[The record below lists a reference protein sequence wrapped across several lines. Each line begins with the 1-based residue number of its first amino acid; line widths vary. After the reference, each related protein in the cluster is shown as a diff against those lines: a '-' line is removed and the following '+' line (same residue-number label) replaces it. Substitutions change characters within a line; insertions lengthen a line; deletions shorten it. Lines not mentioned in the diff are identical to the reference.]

1 MVRAIAIYLK
11 HLGESIMSRV
21 LNPNSKLTLC
31 SGTNIRDFSIE
42 YKKGEG
48 GSCVAY
54 VVSFCEEDNIRHRG
68 ILKEY
73 CPAYLGNVI
82 RNKDFSIIV
91 PDEQKQRF
99 ESGLREFKKT
109 YKFINNYI
117 ADNEAASNYHP
128 VQLGL
133 YEGNNTLYT
142 LSAYDYGKGYDEIK
156 DDSIYSLVKLMISV
170 TKAVEMY
177 HKAGYVH
184 CDIKPENIFI
194 LDEVTELIKLFDYD
208 SLLSIDDLSKG
219 LISYLPN
226 PGIYYVPE
234 LMGRELNKIG
244 IATDILEIGAMFYLR
259 LFGKAPTHK
268 QMEHD
273 SEFDF
278 DEVPLLNGISPK
290 AKYEIEKLLT
300 NTLQISIRRR
310 YKSTKAL
317 LNQLNL
323 ILSNLDNKKPF
334 LLNLPVWQPTKVCI
348 ERREELFAIHQRLID
363 DGFVFIKGMGGLGK
377 SELTKMY
384 VDVFKSTYH
393 TIQFCKYVDSL
404 KALIAAIPISG
415 INDEDY
421 DSIDELCKAK
431 NKILHQCDSNT
442 LIIID
447 NFNVTYDKYLRDF
460 LPADSEGFKVIFTTR
475 CMPAADYYED
485 KVFSLP
491 PLSLD
496 DSKRLFYLH
505 TAITKTPSTDK
516 EIEDLAEKIQYN
528 TLLLVLIAKLIKR
541 KSIGINTVIK
551 KLDEQ
556 ELSTIETRVFYEY
569 DYSDE
574 DIEVYNKINN
584 HLHTVFSISGLDL
597 IEKQTLLNM
606 TLISVYGIQE
616 DEFIDACGIKTINRN
631 IIASLIN
638 QGWVESNGN
647 YISLHSIVSDVVS
660 EQNLNKEDSYYQLS
674 EHLQNQCYED
684 ETSHISVLQKA
695 LATAKQLDRRFKT
708 ESEESQA
715 IISYLLG
722 SICLS
727 LYRPKEAEKH
737 LQKALLDLEA
747 VGDYDSLP
755 VVYNKLGD
763 FESRF
768 GSNSKAI
775 YYYNEAINTAN
786 DLCESEEPDDD
797 FYNDISDAMLG
808 IAECYEN
815 NNELEKAVEQYK
827 KLLNHIIEHNL
838 EFADGVIKDIIKLS
852 DELGHQDDVKYYSSL
867 LEQYE
872 ISPQDD
878 EEPSF
883 EEVLSQKLDS
893 GEFSQAR
900 QEYENVLSELREE
913 LGEESPYY
921 KDIAQYRWIYSL
933 MNHEETEANRQ
944 IADNMAFIESTYGSD
959 SLEMA
964 GFLSILSYQ
973 MLDKANFSYGIE
985 LAERAIQ
992 ICEKLNQEHSYAYT
1006 KAKMDLISAKVALG
1020 DYYAAGEIAK
1030 ELDLTR
1036 FSGADYLSDII
1047 RSVGLVY
1054 LELGFYDEMITLSN
1068 KVINTKNVDRLSKV
1082 IAFEVLLVHFERKG
1096 EIDKASYYLDKVK
1109 ELIDGLTTLEFA
1121 KGYLVIYYRFF
1132 ARIQS
1137 RRKDNKSALY
1147 YIDKAID
1154 LFDDELDYC
1163 LLPCYQDRG
1172 VFNTNLNDYEE
1183 ADQDFEKCNRI
1194 VEKYSL
1200 SPKVNLLLYNNIAL
1214 VHFKKDEYEEAE
1226 KYYKIVLEI
1235 QPDITNPSNFMEAVI
1250 CQNYGWICQN
1260 LDDSETAEKF
1270 ILSAI
1275 SFYESNDF
1283 FESVEYIAAKYNLS
1297 LVYSSQNRYEENLSL
1312 LLDLYDKVDKINET
1326 DYSKEVYICTGIV
1339 LGLLASE
1346 KGQNAYDFALEEDKN
1361 FAKKYGKKSIERI
1374 DYLQKVSG
1382 VFKYCGYLDAFE
1394 FLEITRKLIKKA
1406 KLEKSVVQASQ
1417 LNFVGVAFLDLK
1429 EDLRTAID
1437 YFKEAKALLEELGE
1451 QESQL
1456 YELVCANLKK
1466 AEDQQLDELI
1476 KRMVESMNDDN

>member
-1 MVRAIAIYLK
+1 
-11 HLGESIMSRV
+11 MSRV
-21 LNPNSKLTLC
+21 LKSNSKMTLR
-31 SGTNIRDFSIE
+31 SGANTREFSIE

-54 VVSFCEEDNIRHRG
+54 VVSFYEADNIRHRG

-73 CPAYLGNVI
+73 CPAYLGDVS
-82 RNKDFSIIV
+82 RNADNSIII
-91 PDEQKQRF
+91 PDEHKQRF
-99 ESGLREFKKT
+99 EYGLNDYRET
-109 YKFINNYI
+109 YRFINNYI

-133 YEGNNTLYT
+133 YEGNNTLYI
-142 LSAYDYGKGYDEIK
+142 LSSYDYGKGYDEIK

-177 HKAGYVH
+177 HNAGFVH
-184 CDIKPENIFI
+184 CDIKPENIFV

-208 SLLSIDDLSKG
+208 SLLSVADLRKG
-219 LISYLPN
+219 KISYIPN
-226 PGIYYVPE
+226 PQIYYVPE
-234 LMGRELNKIG
+234 LMGRELSKIG
-244 IATDILEIGAMFYLR
+244 IETDIFEIGAMFYFR
-259 LFGKAPTHK
+259 LFGKVPSPE

-273 SEFDF
+273 AEFNF

-290 AKYEIEKLLT
+290 AKYEIEKLLI
-300 NTLQISIRRR
+300 NTLQISVRRR
-310 YKSTKAL
+310 YKNTKKL

-323 ILSNLDNKKPF
+323 ILLNLDSKKPY

-348 ERREELFAIHQRLID
+348 ERREELFDIHQRLAD

-377 SELTKMY
+377 SEITKMY
-384 VDVFKSTYH
+384 VEVFKSNYH

-404 KALIAAIPISG
+404 KALVAAIPISG

-421 DSIDELCKAK
+421 DNIDDLFKTK
-431 NKILHQCDSNT
+431 NKLLHQCDSNT

-460 LPADSEGFKVIFTTR
+460 LPANGDGFKVIFTTR
-475 CMPAADYYED
+475 CMPAADYYEN
-485 KVFSLP
+485 KVLSLP
-491 PLSLD
+491 PLPLE
-496 DSKRLFYLH
+496 DSRRLFYLH
-505 TAITKTPSTDK
+505 TAITKTPSTDE
-516 EIEDLAEKIQYN
+516 EIRNLVANIQQN

-541 KSIGINTVIK
+541 TSISINDVIH
-551 KLDEQ
+551 KLNEQ
-556 ELSTIETRVFYEY
+556 ELNTIDARVFYEY

-584 HLHTVFSISGLDL
+584 HLHTVFSISTLDNV
-597 IEKQTLLNM
+597 EKQTLLNM
-606 TLISVYGIQE
+606 SLISVYGIQE
-616 DEFIDACGIKTINRN
+616 DEFIEACGIESINQD
-631 IIASLIN
+631 IIATLIS
-638 QGWVESNGN
+638 QGWIENNGS
-647 YISLHSIVSDVVS
+647 YISLHSIVSDVIS
-660 EQNLNKEDSYYQLS
+660 EQGLNKEESYYHLS
-674 EHLQNQCYED
+674 EHLQEQCYED

-715 IISYLLG
+715 IIAYLLG
-722 SICLS
+722 SIYLS
-727 LYRPKEAEKH
+727 LYRPKEAERC

-747 VGDYDSLP
+747 VGEYDSLP
-755 VVYNKLGD
+755 VAYNKLGD
-763 FESRF
+763 YEARF

-775 YYYNEAINTAN
+775 YYYNEAINVAEK
-786 DLCESEEPDDD
+786 LCDSEEYDEDL
-797 FYNDISDAMLG
+797 YNDISDAILG
-808 IAECYEN
+808 IAECYES
-815 NNELEKAVEQYK
+815 NNELERAVEQYK

-838 EFADGVIKDIIKLS
+838 EFVDGVIKDIIKLS
-852 DELGHQDDVKYYSSL
+852 DELGHQDDVEYYSYL

-872 ISPQDD
+872 TSPQD
-878 EEPSF
+878 EEESSF
-883 EEVLSQKLDS
+883 EDVLSQKLDS

-900 QEYENVLSELREE
+900 QEYEKLLSELREE
-913 LGEESPYY
+913 IGEESPYY
-921 KDIAQYRWIYSL
+921 KDIAKYRWVYSL
-933 MNHEETEANRQ
+933 INHEEAEANRQ
-944 IADNMAFIESTYGSD
+944 IAENMAFIESTYGSD

-964 GFLSILSYQ
+964 GFLSILSFQ
-973 MLDKANFSYGIE
+973 MLDNANFPYGIE

-992 ICEKLNQEHSYAYT
+992 ICEGQNQEQSYAYT
-1006 KAKMDLISAKVALG
+1006 KAKMDLISANVALG
-1020 DYYAAGEIAK
+1020 DYYSAGEIAK
-1030 ELDLTR
+1030 ELDFTKY
-1036 FSGADYLSDII
+1036 SGADYLSDII

-1068 KVINTKNVDRLSKV
+1068 KVIKTKNVDRLSKV
-1082 IAFEVLLVHFERKG
+1082 IAFEVLLIHYERKG
-1096 EIDKASYYLDKVK
+1096 EIEKASYYLDKVK

-1121 KGYLVIYYRFF
+1121 KGYLVIYYRFL
-1132 ARIQS
+1132 ARIKS

-1154 LFDDELDYC
+1154 LFVDKLNYS
-1163 LLPCYQDRG
+1163 LLACYQDRG
-1172 VFNTNLNDYEE
+1172 VFNTYLNYYEE

-1194 VEKYSL
+1194 AEKYSL

-1214 VHFKKDEYEEAE
+1214 VHLKKDEYENAE

-1235 QPDITNPSNFMEAVI
+1235 QPDIINPSNYMEAVI

-1260 LDDSETAEKF
+1260 LDDSDTAEKF

-1275 SFYESNDF
+1275 KFYESNDF
-1283 FESVEYIAAKYNLS
+1283 SESVEYITAKYNLS
-1297 LVYSSQNRYEENLSL
+1297 LVYSSQSRYEENLSIL
-1312 LLDLYDKVDKINET
+1312 LELYDKIDKINES
-1326 DYSKEVYICTGIV
+1326 DYSTEVYIYTGII
-1339 LGLLASE
+1339 LGLLASD

-1361 FAKKYGKKSIERI
+1361 FAKKYGKRSIERI

-1394 FLEITRKLIKKA
+1394 FLEMTRKLIKKA

-1429 EDLRTAID
+1429 ENMRSAID
-1437 YFKEAKALLEELGE
+1437 YFKEAKTLLEELGE
-1451 QESQL
+1451 QENPL
-1456 YELVCANLKK
+1456 YKLVCTNLKQ
-1466 AEDQQLDELI
+1466 AEDQQMDDLI
-1476 KRMVESMNDDN
+1476 KRMAESMNDDH

>member
-1 MVRAIAIYLK
+1 
-11 HLGESIMSRV
+11 MSRI
-21 LNPNSKLTLC
+21 LKSNSKLTLR
-31 SGTNIRDFSIE
+31 SDADSREFIVER
-42 YKKGEG
+42 KKGEG

-54 VVSFCEEDNIRHRG
+54 VVSFYEADSIRHRG

-73 CPAYLGNVI
+73 CPAYLGNVN
-82 RNKDFSIIV
+82 RKTDNSIIV
-91 PDEQKQRF
+91 PDDQKQRF
-99 ESGLREFKKT
+99 IAGLREFRET
-109 YKFINNYI
+109 YRFITNYI

-142 LSAYDYGKGYDEIK
+142 LSSYDYGKSYDEKK

-177 HKAGYVH
+177 HEAGFVH
-184 CDIKPENIFI
+184 CDIKPENIFV
-194 LDEVTELIKLFDYD
+194 LDEVTELIKLFDFD
-208 SLLSIDDLSKG
+208 SLLNVNELRNGKITY
-219 LISYLPN
+219 IPN
-226 PGIYYVPE
+226 PNIYYVPE
-234 LMGRELNKIG
+234 LVGREISKIG
-244 IATDILEIGAMFYLR
+244 IATDIFEIGAMLYYR
-259 LFGKAPTHK
+259 LFDKAPSPE

-273 SEFDF
+273 AEFNF
-278 DEVPLLNGISPK
+278 DEAPLLNDVSPK
-290 AKYEIEKLLT
+290 AKYEIEKLF
-300 NTLQISIRRR
+300 NHTLQISVRRR
-310 YKSTKAL
+310 YKTTKEL
-317 LNQLNL
+317 LKQFNL

-348 ERREELFAIHQRLID
+348 ERREELFAIHQRLLD

-384 VDVFKSTYH
+384 VNVFKDNYH

-404 KALIAAIPISG
+404 KALIATIPISG

-421 DSIDELCKAK
+421 DNIDELCKTK

-447 NFNVTYDKYLRDF
+447 NFNVTYDKYLREF
-460 LPADSEGFKVIFTTR
+460 LPANSKGFKVIFTTR
-475 CMPAADYYED
+475 CMPVADYYED
-485 KVFSLP
+485 KVFSLS

-496 DSKRLFYLH
+496 ESRKLFYLH
-505 TAITKTPSTDK
+505 TAIAKTPSSDK
-516 EIEDLAEKIQYN
+516 EIEDLVKKIQYN

-541 KSIGINTVIK
+541 TSISIISVIE
-551 KLDEQ
+551 KLEEQ
-556 ELSTIETRVFYEY
+556 ELNTIETRVFYEY

-574 DIEVYNKINN
+574 DIEVYNIINN
-584 HLHTVFSISGLDL
+584 HLHTVFNISGLDPV
-597 IEKQTLLNM
+597 EKQALLNM

-616 DEFIDACGIKTINRN
+616 DEFINACEIRTIDRD
-631 IIASLIN
+631 IIASLIGK
-638 QGWVESNGN
+638 GWIEGNGDC
-647 YISLHSIVSDVVS
+647 ISLHSIVSDVVS
-660 EQNLNKEDSYYQLS
+660 EQNLKKEDSYYHLS
-674 EHLQNQCYED
+674 DYLQNQCYED

-722 SICLS
+722 SIYLS
-727 LYRPKEAEKH
+727 LYRPKDAEKH
-737 LQKALLDLEA
+737 LRKAILDLEA
-747 VGDYDSLP
+747 VGDYDALP

-763 FESRF
+763 YESRF
-768 GSNSKAI
+768 GSKSKAI
-775 YYYNEAINTAN
+775 YYYNEAINTAT
-786 DLCESEEPDDD
+786 DLCESEGQNDDL
-797 FYNDISDAMLG
+797 YNDVSDAMLG

-827 KLLNHIIEHNL
+827 KLLNHINEHNL

-852 DELGHQDDVKYYSSL
+852 DELGHKDDVEYYSSL
-867 LEQYE
+867 LEQSE
-872 ISPQDD
+872 ASHQDD
-878 EEPSF
+878 EELSF
-883 EEVLSQKLDS
+883 EDVLSHKLDS

-900 QEYENVLSELREE
+900 QEYEKLLSELREE

-921 KDIAQYRWIYSL
+921 KDIAQYRWLYSL
-933 MNHEETEANRQ
+933 MNHEEAEANRQ
-944 IADNMAFIESTYGSD
+944 IADNMAFIESTFGSE

-964 GFLSILSYQ
+964 EFLSVLSFQ
-973 MLDKANFSYGIE
+973 MIDKANFPYGIE

-992 ICEKLNQEHSYAYT
+992 ICEKLNQEHSYTYT
-1006 KAKMDLISAKVALG
+1006 KAKMDLISANVALG
-1020 DYYAAGEIAK
+1020 DYYAAGKIAK

-1054 LELGFYDEMITLSN
+1054 LELGFYDEMIALSN
-1068 KVINTKNVDRLSKV
+1068 KVINTKDVDRLSKV
-1082 IAFEVLLVHFERKG
+1082 IAFEVLLIYYERKG
-1096 EIDKASYYLDKVK
+1096 KIDKASYYIDKVK

-1121 KGYLVIYYRFF
+1121 KGYLVIYYRFL

-1154 LFDDELDYC
+1154 LFDDKLDYC
-1163 LLPCYQDRG
+1163 LLLCYQDRG
-1172 VFNTNLNDYEE
+1172 VFNTNLNDYDE

-1235 QPDITNPSNFMEAVI
+1235 QPDIINPSNYMEAVI

-1260 LDDSETAEKF
+1260 LDDYETAEKF

-1275 SFYESNDF
+1275 RFYESNDF
-1283 FESVEYIAAKYNLS
+1283 GESVEYITAKYNLS
-1297 LVYSSQNRYEENLSL
+1297 LVYSSQNRYEDNLSL
-1312 LLDLYDKVDKINET
+1312 LLELYNKVDKINES

-1346 KGQNAYDFALEEDKN
+1346 KEQNAYDFALEEDKN
-1361 FAKKYGKKSIERI
+1361 FAKKYGKRSIERI
-1374 DYLQKVSG
+1374 DYLQKISG

-1437 YFKEAKALLEELGE
+1437 YFKEAKSLLEELGE
-1451 QESQL
+1451 HENPL
-1456 YELVCANLKK
+1456 YELVRANLKK
-1466 AEDQQLDELI
+1466 AEDQQMDDLI